1 MEVAEAKVAALSFE
15 GAVGFCNFLFLLAMA
30 SASKTYR
37 LRLNTWTIRF
47 CVTKGEMQFFL
58 NVYTCIKDC
67 CVHAMLILT
76 LVVLI

>member
-30 SASKTYR
+30 SASVATYR

-47 CVTKGEMQFFL
+47 CVTKGKMQFFS
-58 NVYTCIKDC
+58 
-67 CVHAMLILT
+67 MFT
-76 LVVLI
+76 LA